1 MAQMALREC
10 FRLLG
15 LEPSSRPHEVQATFR
30 RLAKAYHP
38 DVQRTS
44 AGDPRFVRVVQAYK
58 PIQRTLHRDRV
69 EQLKRRCP
77 ACGRL
82 TEVFDSAD
90 GGSACA
96 DCLLGNTRR
105 RFTLPFPSME
115 SVKHL
120 SVIGLEVLSVCLLML
135 AVGTGSIGCML
146 ASLASAGLAIF
157 TLAITCVRV
166 QNTF

>member
-1 MAQMALREC
+1 MALREC

-15 LEPSSRPHEVQATFR
+15 LDPSARPQDVQAKFR

-38 DVQRTS
+38 DVQRTA
-44 AGDPRFVRVVQAYK
+44 AGGPGFVRVVQAYK
-58 PIQRTLHRDRV
+58 TIQRTLHRDGV
-69 EQLKRRCP
+69 EQPKRRCP

-96 DCLLGNTRR
+96 DCLLGTTRR

-115 SVKHL
+115 TVKHL
-120 SVIGLEVLSVCLLML
+120 TVIGLEVLSVCLLMM
-135 AVGTGSIGCML
+135 AVGTGSIACML

-157 TLAITCVRV
+157 ALAITCVRV
-166 QNTF
+166 QDTA